1 MKIGLCKVKLPDFGV
16 PQVRPAI
23 PAATL
28 GARCDRLHQRAGCD
42 WVVVYADREHLANM
56 VHLTGFEPRFE
67 EALLLLGPGG
77 RRIAVAGNESLSYA
91 QAISPL
97 PGLEVVLAQ
106 SLSLM
111 AQDRSARPRLTDVL
125 REAGLRRGDTI
136 GIVGWK
142 YLEPEEW
149 DGPPAHFVPHHLVAM
164 LEQVAGG
171 GTTDVTH
178 LLMHPQHGDRSVVD
192 ADQIAQFEWGAARA
206 SHAVQRLVGAARPGM
221 SELEAASHMGYAGE
235 PLSCHAMF
243 SCASAG
249 RPIVG
254 LASPSARRIAEGDGV
269 TAAIGYWGGLSCR
282 AGMPARRDDAFL
294 PLAKAYFRGLMAWYD
309 TARIGVAGGDIHAA
323 VAEALAAGGL
333 QPMLNPGHLVSY
345 DEWSHSP
352 IRPGA
357 RDTLA
362 SGMPM
367 QVDIIPTPLADGL
380 ALNCEDTVVI
390 ADAALRAELASRHPE
405 VWNSIEA
412 RRAFVRDGIGV
423 DLDAAI
429 LPLSS
434 IPLAYAPFWL
444 AHDHLLVAE

>member
-1 MKIGLCKVKLPDFGV
+1 MKIGLAEVKLPEFGV
-16 PQVRPAI
+16 PEQRPAI
-23 PAATL
+23 LAQTL
-28 GARCDRLHQRAGCD
+28 QARCDRLHARAGCD
-42 WVVVYADREHLANM
+42 WVVVYADREHLANI

-67 EALLLLGPGG
+67 EALLLLGAGG
-77 RRIAVAGNESLSYA
+77 RRIVVTGNESLSYA

-111 AQDRSARPRLTDVL
+111 AQDRTARPRLTDVL
-125 REAGLRRGDTI
+125 RDAGLRRGDRI

-142 YLEPEEW
+142 YLEPQEW
-149 DGPPAHFVPHHLVAM
+149 GGPPVHFVPHHLVAM

-171 GTTDVTH
+171 GMTDVTH

-206 SHAVQRLVGAARPGM
+206 SLAVQRLVRAARPGM
-221 SELEAASHMGYAGE
+221 SELEAAGHMGYAGE

-243 SCASAG
+243 SCASVG
-249 RPIVG
+249 RAIVG
-254 LASPSARRIAEGDGV
+254 LASPSARRIEEGDGV

-282 AGMPARRDDAFL
+282 AGMLAHRDDTFL
-294 PLAKAYFRGLMAWYD
+294 PLAKAYFRGLLAWYGA
-309 TARIGVAGGDIHAA
+309 ARIGAAGGDIHEA
-323 VAEALAAGGL
+323 VVQALDAGGL
-333 QPMLNPGHLVSY
+333 KPMLNPGHLVSY

-357 RDTLA
+357 GDALK

-367 QVDIIPTPLADGL
+367 QVDIIPLPLADGL
-380 ALNCEDTVVI
+380 ALNCEDTVVL
-390 ADAALRAELASRHPE
+390 ADAALRDELAARHPA
-405 VWNSIEA
+405 VWARIEA
-412 RRAFVRDGIGV
+412 RRAFVKDGIGV

-434 IPLAYAPFWL
+434 NPLAYAPFWL
-444 AHDHLLVAE
+444 AHEKLLVAG